1 MKSHLLLL
9 GTTVFYLGC
18 VSNPPKPSTP
28 SSTAETTHQTQ
39 KPDDARSLQ
48 PVYESLEGTSCV
60 SSDVA
65 KTCKIQIPD
74 IGKKYW
80 RFALDRNTGSILNGE
95 AYAPGFLKTVGAAFK
110 TKESVVA
117 QSFYAKTSEQ
127 RLEVPIS
134 AVSYVNGISKGDAIV
149 VKPTGLS
156 QWNTGSKLSNSD
168 VEIASFDTLVVT
180 NTSQFVALAKGAI
193 HALAMVDAG
202 TATILAVPGVS
213 QVISAANQF
222 EQAAN
227 KARNVNQGFPVIP
240 QTIHPQYIKH
250 IDVKVRRPDGSLS
263 TPSETLY
270 RVLIEPRDSLFVNSL
285 GDEVLISNI
294 RTYKP
299 TENASFDGRT
309 DLVSVLDTAAKT
321 GATGMISSED
331 CNAVL
336 RRAEAMG
343 FNEADQALATLAW
356 LDQKGWNTSFDRRDP
371 DDLCY
376 SKIAPRIAQF
386 KQNLLVKTADL
397 NRNRVQKEI
406 ANNAQARQLPEL
418 ALGELFTI
426 FKGRDPTSAQALSER
441 RFAKVVQVD
450 SSEKSAAL
458 NAYFNIELH
467 SGGSGLTSSALAA
480 MFQPGADNPIV
491 VSDKRNCFQTI
502 SPSTSTA
509 NLKMVCLSVK
519 SPDGILEP
527 YRMILSFD
535 QSILDQPGSATLKA
549 LRFEKIAGSSGSSS

>member
-1 MKSHLLLL
+1 MRSHFLLL
-9 GTTVFYLGC
+9 GVAVFYLGC
-18 VSNPPKPSTP
+18 ATEPPKPSVPPGTDE
-28 SSTAETTHQTQ
+28 TARQTQ
-39 KPDDARSLQ
+39 QPDDARSLQ
-48 PVYESLEGTSCV
+48 PIYESLEGTSCV

-65 KTCKIQIPD
+65 RTCKIQIPD

-80 RFALDRNTGSILNGE
+80 RFVLDRNTGSILKGGV
-95 AYAPGFLKTVGAAFK
+95 YAPGFWRTIGAAVK

-117 QSFYAKTSEQ
+117 QSFYAKTSAQ
-127 RLEVPIS
+127 KLEVPIS

-149 VKPTGLS
+149 VKPAGLS
-156 QWNTGSKLSNSD
+156 QWNTGSRLSNSD
-168 VEIASFDTLVVT
+168 VEIASFDTLVVA
-180 NTSQFVALAKGAI
+180 NTSQFVALAQGAI

-202 TATILAVPGVS
+202 TAIILAVPGVS

-250 IDVKVRRPDGSLS
+250 IDVRARRPDGSLS
-263 TPSETLY
+263 TPGETLY

-285 GDEVLISNI
+285 SDEVLISNI

-299 TENASFDGRT
+299 TETASFDSRT
-309 DLVSVLDTAAKT
+309 DLVSVLDAAAKT
-321 GATGMISSED
+321 GATGVISWDD
-331 CNAVL
+331 CNAVF
-336 RRAEAMG
+336 RKAEAMG
-343 FNEADQALATLAW
+343 FNEADQALATFAW
-356 LDQKGWNTSFDRRDP
+356 LDQKGWNTSFDKRDP
-371 DDLCY
+371 EDLCY
-376 SKIAPRIAQF
+376 SKIATLLAPFNQT
-386 KQNLLVKTADL
+386 LLVKTADL

-406 ANNAQARQLPEL
+406 ANKAQARQLPEL

-426 FKGRDPTSAQALSER
+426 FKGRDSTSAQALSYR

-467 SGGSGLTSSALAA
+467 SGGSGLTSGALAA
-480 MFQPGADNPIV
+480 MFQPGADNPMVI
-491 VSDKRNCFQTI
+491 SDRKNCFQTI
-502 SPSTSTA
+502 SPSTSTT

-519 SPDGILEP
+519 NPDGILEP

-535 QSILDQPGSATLKA
+535 QSILDQPGSAVLKA
-549 LRFEKIAGSSGSSS
+549 LRFEKVAVNSGSPS